1 MTAAFI
7 FRVVLGI
14 LFIVE
19 YFVGLD
25 GHGRG
30 AGRPMTLLFGAAF
43 VIYGVYGWTQCAAI
57 QRRRMAANA
66 QRMAANDQRTMPPP
80 V

>member
-1 MTAAFI
+1 MAAAFI
-7 FRVVLGI
+7 FRIVLGI

-19 YFVGLD
+19 YFIGLD

-43 VIYGVYGWTQCAAI
+43 VIYGIYGCFQSSAT
-57 QRRRMAANA
+57 QRRRVATST
-66 QRMAANDQRTMPPP
+66 QRTLPPQ

>member
-1 MTAAFI
+1 MAAAFI

-19 YFVGLD
+19 YFIGLD
-25 GHGRG
+25 GHGRA

-43 VIYGVYGWTQCAAI
+43 LVYGVYGCVQSAAI
-57 QRRRMAANA
+57 QRRRVALNT
-66 QRMAANDQRTMPPP
+66 QRTTPPQ